1 MITGHAVDACIYL
14 WIGYLTSFILR
25 SATAGFR
32 AQWLI
37 PGQPGPREAIQ
48 QISVKSRHLNPKI
61 HWLTVSDSLAC
72 SSRPAW
78 ALNLN
83 QLPEMVGYGDP
94 ARGQVR
100 KLLRD
105 ESVKFEQ
112 IPLFYPRGCAAPL
125 REIAPITALERF
137 VVYCSYKQ
145 IISGPGRGPED
156 TRNCSSCYSVE
167 PPGPGLRAADR
178 ASRSHGWYVIALLL
192 QSRKHYGTDAGRR
205 RPPGGTAILA
215 ARAAAGRAAV
225 AILVRRRPQAQ
236 ARRRR
241 STDRYNERRQEKRYC
256 KAKTWKKRYYKAK
269 A

>member
-105 ESVKFEQ
+105 ESAK
-112 IPLFYPRGCAAPL
+112 IWANPLVLPARLCGAAARNCAHHCIGKVCCLLLVQADYIRPRARPRGHEEL
-125 REIAPITALERF
+125 LKLLLSWTARAGTA
-137 VVYCSYKQ
+137 C
-145 IISGPGRGPED
+145 RGPCE
-156 TRNCSSCYSVE
+156 S
-167 PPGPGLRAADR
+167 
-178 ASRSHGWYVIALLL
+178 
-192 QSRKHYGTDAGRR
+192 QSRLICHSFASAVPQTLWHWR
-205 RPPGGTAILA
+205 RPPPAAGWHGHTGSAGRGRASCSSHTSTPPPSGSGSPPAINRSIQWKATRKAIL
-215 ARAAAGRAAV
+215 
-225 AILVRRRPQAQ
+225 
-236 ARRRR
+236 
-241 STDRYNERRQEKRYC
+241 
-256 KAKTWKKRYYKAK
+256 
-269 A
+269 